1 MAVSVGACSTSSE
14 IDPRVQDMID
24 TLRSNGDC
32 VSLQFQ
38 FDRYADLGDAD
49 VMTVIDKA
57 LRSAGCYG

>member
-1 MAVSVGACSTSSE
+1 
-14 IDPRVQDMID
+14 MID